1 MAKTLKYSRKQ
12 RNNKSRSTG
21 REDRVVTQY
30 IDPRE
35 YDRPRVAQAPK
46 RLEAR
51 TETQGQYLSSF
62 VSAQLIFGIGPA
74 GTGKTYVAGAWAA
87 DQLADRSVEQIIVTR
102 PAVETGSPMGFLP
115 GELEEKYAPFLEP
128 FAQVMIERMGKG
140 AYDCALKNER
150 IAPKPLAY
158 MRGATFKNAVV
169 ILDEAQNTT
178 PEEMKMFLTRIG
190 EGCTVIVNGDIQQ
203 IDIKG
208 PSGLVDALNRVA
220 HLDRVKVVEFTEDDI
235 VRSGLVK
242 DILRAYRN

>member
-1 MAKTLKYSRKQ
+1 
-12 RNNKSRSTG
+12 
-21 REDRVVTQY
+21 
-30 IDPRE
+30 
-35 YDRPRVAQAPK
+35 
-46 RLEAR
+46 
-51 TETQGQYLSSF
+51 
-62 VSAQLIFGIGPA
+62 
-74 GTGKTYVAGAWAA
+74 
-87 DQLADRSVEQIIVTR
+87 
-102 PAVETGSPMGFLP
+102 
-115 GELEEKYAPFLEP
+115 
-128 FAQVMIERMGKG
+128 MIERMGKG

>member
-1 MAKTLKYSRKQ
+1 MAKTLKYNRKQ
-12 RNNKSRSTG
+12 RNNNSRSTG
-21 REDRVVTQY
+21 QQDRVVNQY
-30 IDPRE
+30 QDPR
-35 YDRPRVAQAPK
+35 DFDMPRVHQVPK

-51 TETQGQYLSSF
+51 TETQGQYISAMM
-62 VSAQLIFGIGPA
+62 SAQLIFGIGPA

-87 DQLADRSVEQIIVTR
+87 DQLIGKDVDQIIITR

-128 FAQVMIERMGKG
+128 FNQVMIERMGRG
-140 AYDCALKNER
+140 AFECALKLGK

-190 EGCTVIVNGDIQQ
+190 ENCVVVVNGDTAQC
-203 IDIKG
+203 DLKG
-208 PSGLVDALNRVA
+208 PSGLIDALNRVA
-220 HLDRVKVVEFTEDDI
+220 HLDEVRVVEFTEDDI

-242 DILRAYRN
+242 AILKAYRN